1 MKWRA
6 SAAPTPWYKLSTR
19 VVTAFTLIELLVVIA
34 IIAILAAMLL
44 PALAKAKAKAH
55 QANCVSNL
63 KQISIAL
70 NLYVDEHDGYF
81 PYASVPAEVL
91 DPSLPAGTG
100 SAIWYK
106 SLGPYLPQRGNKITS
121 QANQVINCPA
131 ARYATN
137 GVPIPPSDLSG
148 TYACTG
154 TMLGVTGSGGLTSM
168 LPRKANLR
176 YGPSDTL
183 LVVEGQRDATDPTSK
198 ACRSNFPWKTYGQE
212 IQTLNDPTSLVYLD
226 FRHGSKDVMDILY
239 GDYSVR
245 ALKFR
250 VGHSSVT
257 QTNWDSY
264 P

>member
-1 MKWRA
+1 MRRRA
-6 SAAPTPWYKLSTR
+6 FGPRAPWFQLPNRVLS
-19 VVTAFTLIELLVVIA
+19 AFTLIELLVVIA

-55 QANCVSNL
+55 QASCVSNL

-106 SLGPYLPQRGNKITS
+106 SLGPYLPQKGNKLTS

-131 ARYATN
+131 ARYITN
-137 GVPIPPSDLSG
+137 GVLMAASDLSG

-154 TMLGVTGSGGLTSM
+154 TMLGLTGSGGLTSM
-168 LPRKANLR
+168 LPRKANMK

-183 LVVEGQRDATDPTSK
+183 LVVEGQRDISDPYSK
-198 ACRSNFPWKTYGQE
+198 ASRSNFPWKTYGVE
-212 IQTLNDPTSLVYLD
+212 IQNMNDTASMLYLD
-226 FRHGSKDVMDILY
+226 FRHGSKDIMEVLY

-245 ALKFR
+245 ALKFK
-250 VGHSSVT
+250 VGHVSVT